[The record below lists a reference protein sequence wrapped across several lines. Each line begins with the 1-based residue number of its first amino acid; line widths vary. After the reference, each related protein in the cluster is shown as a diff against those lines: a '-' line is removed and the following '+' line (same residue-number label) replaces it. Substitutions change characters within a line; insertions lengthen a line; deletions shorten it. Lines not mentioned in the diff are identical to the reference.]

1 MTTVTLSA
9 ASSSGSP
16 LWYATRATGIVALI
30 LLTATVVLG
39 IAGAARFAAPGLPR
53 VVSAGLHR
61 NISLLV
67 LGLIAVHVLTTV
79 ADSYVHIGLTAAVIP
94 FSSSYR
100 GFWLGLG
107 AVAFDL
113 LIALAVT
120 SLLRDR
126 LSYRVWRGVHWAA
139 YASWPIALWHALG
152 TGTDS
157 RLPWLIAIDA
167 GCVGAVAAAAWW
179 RLSLVQPGRGRAAG
193 IAGVMLV
200 PLATAV
206 FIFVGPLQPG
216 WARRAGTPPPA
227 LVSGTPASPL
237 VAAPAAPAAGTTH
250 FTGRV
255 RRVAGPAAGEVTITV
270 NSRTSGTPRQTVI
283 VVLRGTPD
291 GTGVSLTSGT
301 IRVRAGRSSYQ
312 GPVTMLRGHRLRA
325 TVRQAGEPAQIVAM
339 TLIISGDRGAGRLS
353 IRPADPA

>member
-1 MTTVTLSA
+1 MTTVALSA

-16 LWYATRATGIVALI
+16 LWYATRATGVVALI

-39 IAGAARFAAPGLPR
+39 IAGAGRFAAPGLPR
-53 VVSAGLHR
+53 VVTAGLHR

-79 ADSYVHIGLTAAVIP
+79 ADPYVHIGLTAAVIP

-100 GFWLGLG
+100 PFWLGLG

-126 LSYRVWRGVHWAA
+126 MSYRVWRGVHFAA
-139 YASWPIALWHALG
+139 YASWPIALWHGLG

-167 GCVGAVAAAAWW
+167 GCVGAVAATAWW

-227 LVSGTPASPL
+227 VVSGTAASSSATAPP
-237 VAAPAAPAAGTTH
+237 APAARTTH
-250 FTGRV
+250 FAGRV
-255 RRVAGPAAGEVTITV
+255 RRETTAAGEVTITV
-270 NSRTSGTPRQTVI
+270 DSRTSGTPRQTVI
-283 VVLRGTPD
+283 VVLRGTPE
-291 GTGVSLTSGT
+291 GTGLSLTSGT
-301 IRVRAGRSSYQ
+301 IRVQAGRFSYQ
-312 GPVTMLRGHRLRA
+312 GPVTMLRGHQLTA
-325 TVRQAGEPAQIVAM
+325 TVRRAGGPPQNVAM
-339 TLIISGDRGAGRLS
+339 TLIISGAKGTGRLS
-353 IRPADPA
+353 MRPAGPA